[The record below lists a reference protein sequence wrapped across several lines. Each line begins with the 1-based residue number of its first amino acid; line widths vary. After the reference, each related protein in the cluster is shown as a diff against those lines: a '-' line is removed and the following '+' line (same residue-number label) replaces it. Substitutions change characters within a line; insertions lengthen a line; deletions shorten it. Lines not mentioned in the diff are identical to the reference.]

1 MSDPGSPPARGA
13 AVLPATAAEVLR
25 AWPGGARKRFG
36 QHFLASDG
44 IVDRILAAADL
55 APGQPVLEI
64 GPGPGVLTAALLRAG
79 AAVTAVELDRDAA
92 LHLRGLLPQVALVEG
107 DATQVALEPLLPGAG
122 WVCVSNLPY
131 NVGTRILLR
140 LLEHRPPFSRLV
152 LMLQREVA
160 ERLWAPPGDRGRGS
174 LSVAVQARAT
184 VERICKVPPGAFVPP
199 PKVES
204 AVVLLRP
211 HASPDL
217 PPGLDALL
225 RTGFAAPRKTLRNNL
240 RALGDD
246 LAEAAMTRAGVDPG
260 ARPAAL
266 PLEGWLA
273 LARALASTPRE
284 GAG

>member
-1 MSDPGSPPARGA
+1 MSAPPP
-13 AVLPATAAEVLR
+13 LPATAAQVLR

-44 IVDRILAAADL
+44 VVDRILAAADL
-55 APGQPVLEI
+55 SPGQPVLEI

-79 AAVTAVELDRDAA
+79 AAVTAVEIDRDAA
-92 LHLRGLLPQVALVEG
+92 SHLRELLPQVTLVEG
-107 DATQVALEPLLPGAG
+107 DATQVDLGGLLQGPG

-140 LLEHRPPFSRLV
+140 LLEHRPPMARLV

-160 ERLWAPPGDRGRGS
+160 ERLGAPPGDRKRGS
-174 LSVAVQARAT
+174 LSVAVQARAV

-204 AVVLLRP
+204 AVLRLHP
-211 HASPDL
+211 HPDPDL

-225 RTGFAAPRKTLRNNL
+225 RAGFSAPRKTLRNNL
-240 RALGDD
+240 RAHLGPGAED
-246 LAEAAMTRAGVDPG
+246 LMTHAAVDPS
-260 ARPAAL
+260 ARPAELAL
-266 PLEGWLA
+266 EAWLA

-284 GAG
+284 GTG